1 MYVAVK
7 GGEAAIL
14 ATHERVAEARRGD
27 AAVPEISV
35 AQIREQQALACARVM
50 NEGSLYDADLA
61 ALALKQAQGDVIE
74 GAFLMRAYR
83 TTLPRFG
90 SSEPVDTAKMA
101 IRRRVS
107 ATYKDLPGG
116 QVLGPTYDY
125 THRLFDFALMDEGAG
140 SARDPLPPACGGEGL
155 GMGGSAAR
163 QADPDQRSGFAA
175 PHPNPP
181 HRKRGEGDR
190 RVEPLDPH
198 MPRVPD
204 ILGAE
209 GLMEPE
215 TAPEGDP
222 RPFDLTRE
230 PVSFPADRDV
240 RLQAMARGDEGFLLG
255 LGYSVQRGF
264 GGNHPFVG
272 EIRVGEV
279 SVEFVPEEL
288 GFAVD
293 LGEITLTECQMVNQ
307 FAGSK
312 DVPPQFTR
320 GYGLAFGHSER
331 KAMSMSLVDRALKAR
346 EFGEAAEYPAQQDEF
361 VLYHSD
367 NVEAAGFVE
376 HLKLPHYVDF
386 QGELE
391 LIRRIRRE
399 REARLAAEPETLPE
413 AAE

>member
-14 ATHERVAEARRGD
+14 ATHELVAEARRGD
-27 AAVPEISV
+27 PAIPEISV

-50 NEGSLYDADLA
+50 NEGSLYDSDLA
-61 ALALKQAQGDVIE
+61 ALALKQSQGDVIE
-74 GAFLMRAYR
+74 AAFLMRAYR

-90 SSEPVDTAKMA
+90 SSVPLDTATMS

-125 THRLFDFALMDEGAG
+125 THRLFDFALMDSENVRVGLDPTISG
-140 SARDPLPPACGGEGL
+140 REARPSTTHPSSGD
-155 GMGGSAAR
+155 AR
-163 QADPDQRSGFAA
+163 IKPEHDAA
-175 PHPNPP
+175 P
-181 HRKRGEGDR
+181 
-190 RVEPLDPH
+190 LDAH

-209 GLMEPE
+209 GLMEAE
-215 TAPEGDP
+215 EAPEGDP
-222 RPFDLTRE
+222 RPFDLTRD

-264 GGNHPFVG
+264 GGSHPFVG
-272 EIRVGEV
+272 EVRVGEV
-279 SVEFVPEEL
+279 AVELVPEEL

-293 LGEITLTECQMVNQ
+293 LGDLTLTECQMVNQ
-307 FAGSK
+307 FQGSK
-312 DVPPQFTR
+312 GIAPQFTR
-320 GYGLAFGHSER
+320 GYGLVFGHAER

-346 EFGEAAEYPAQQDEF
+346 DFGEAADYPAQQDEF

-399 REARLAAEPETLPE
+399 REERLAGEQDSKEPDAMPE

>member
-14 ATHERVAEARRGD
+14 ATHELVAEARRGD
-27 AAVPEISV
+27 DAVPELSV
-35 AQIREQQALACARVM
+35 AQIREQLGLACARVM
-50 NEGSLYDADLA
+50 NEGSLYDPDLA
-61 ALALKQAQGDVIE
+61 ALALKQSQGDAIE
-74 GAFLMRAYR
+74 SAFLMRAYR

-90 SSEPVDTAKMA
+90 SSEPVDTAQMA

-125 THRLFDFALMDEGAG
+125 THRLFDFALMDDANVMVGLDPTISGREAAP
-140 SARDPLPPACGGEGL
+140 SA
-155 GMGGSAAR
+155 SAA
-163 QADPDQRSGFAA
+163 
-175 PHPNPP
+175 
-181 HRKRGEGDR
+181 GDA
-190 RVEPLDPH
+190 RVKPEHDVKPLDAQ

-209 GLMEPE
+209 GLMEAE
-215 TAPEGDP
+215 TPPEGDP

-293 LGEITLTECQMVNQ
+293 LGDITLTECQMVNQ
-307 FAGSK
+307 FTGSK
-312 DVPPQFTR
+312 DVAPQFTR
-320 GYGLAFGHSER
+320 GYGLSFGHAER
-331 KAMSMSLVDRALKAR
+331 KAMSMSLVDRALKCR
-346 EFGEAAEYPAQQDEF
+346 EFGEAATYPAQQDEF

-391 LIRRIRRE
+391 LIRRIRKE
-399 REARLAAEPETLPE
+399 RETRLAAEQPAQQE

>member
-14 ATHERVAEARRGD
+14 ATHDLVAEARRGD
-27 AAVPEISV
+27 PAVPEISV

-50 NEGSLYDADLA
+50 NEGSLYDQDLA
-61 ALALKQAQGDVIE
+61 ALALKQSQGDVIE
-74 GAFLMRAYR
+74 AAFLMRAYR

-90 SSEPVDTAKMA
+90 SSEPLDTAAMA

-125 THRLFDFALMDEGAG
+125 THRLFDFGLMDSPAVMAGPDPAISRRDGAG
-140 SARDPLPPACGGEGL
+140 TSV
-155 GMGGSAAR
+155 
-163 QADPDQRSGFAA
+163 SGDA
-175 PHPNPP
+175 
-181 HRKRGEGDR
+181 
-190 RVEPLDPH
+190 RVEPEHDDLKAPLDAR

-209 GLMEPE
+209 GLMEAEEP
-215 TAPEGDP
+215 PEGDP
-222 RPFDLTRE
+222 RPFDLTRD

-240 RLQAMARGDEGFLLG
+240 RLQSMARGDEGFLLG

-264 GGNHPFVG
+264 GGTHPFVG
-272 EIRVGEV
+272 EVRVGEV
-279 SVEFVPEEL
+279 AVEFVPEEL

-293 LGEITLTECQMVNQ
+293 LGDVTLTECQMVNQ
-307 FAGSK
+307 FQGSK
-312 DVPPQFTR
+312 EVPPQFTR
-320 GYGLAFGHSER
+320 GYGLVFGHSER

-346 EFGEAAEYPAQQDEF
+346 DFGEATNYPAQQDEF
-361 VLYHSD
+361 VLYHAD

-399 REARLAAEPETLPE
+399 REERIAREQGAQEQNAMPE

>member
-14 ATHERVAEARRGD
+14 ATHDLVAEARRGD
-27 AAVPEISV
+27 ESVPELGV
-35 AQIREQQALACARVM
+35 AQIREQMGLACGRVM
-50 NEGSLYDADLA
+50 NEGSLYDPDLA
-61 ALALKQAQGDVIE
+61 ALALKQAQGDAIE
-74 GAFLMRAYR
+74 AAFLMRAYR

-90 SSEPVDTAKMA
+90 SSEPLDTAKMA

-125 THRLFDFALMDEGAG
+125 THRLFDFALMEPRPAP
-140 SARDPLPPACGGEGL
+140 SPLAGEGW
-155 GMGGSAAR
+155 
-163 QADPDQRSGFAA
+163 
-175 PHPNPP
+175 
-181 HRKRGEGDR
+181 GEGSRNATGSTPVKAANDANPCDPSSAPSGHLLPQGEKER
-190 RVEPLDPH
+190 EPLDAF

-209 GLMEPE
+209 GLMEE
-215 TAPEGDP
+215 EAPPAGDP

-230 PVSFPADRDV
+230 PVTFPAERDV
-240 RLQAMARGDEGFLLG
+240 RLQAMARGDEGFMLG
-255 LGYSVQRGF
+255 LGYSVQRGY
-264 GGNHPFVG
+264 GNSHPFVG
-272 EIRVGEV
+272 EVRVGEV
-279 SVEFVPEEL
+279 AVEYVPEEL

-293 LGEITLTECQMVNQ
+293 LGDVTLTECQMVNQ

-312 DVPPQFTR
+312 EVPPQFTR
-320 GYGLAFGHSER
+320 GYGLSFGHSER

-346 EFGEAAEYPAQQDEF
+346 EFGEAATYPAQQDEF

-391 LIRRIRRE
+391 LIRRIRKE
-399 REARLAAEPETLPE
+399 REQRLADQPDEALPE

>member
-14 ATHERVAEARRGD
+14 ATHDLVAEARRGD
-27 AAVPEISV
+27 EAVPELKV
-35 AQIREQQALACARVM
+35 AQIREQMGLACARVM
-50 NEGSLYDADLA
+50 NEGSLYDPDLA
-61 ALALKQAQGDVIE
+61 ALALKQSQGDAIE
-74 GAFLMRAYR
+74 AAFLMRAYR

-125 THRLFDFALMDEGAG
+125 THRLFDFALMDEA
-140 SARDPLPPACGGEGL
+140 SAPAAQDNARH
-155 GMGGSAAR
+155 AA
-163 QADPDQRSGFAA
+163 Q
-175 PHPNPP
+175 
-181 HRKRGEGDR
+181 
-190 RVEPLDPH
+190 PLDTF

-209 GLMEPE
+209 GLMEAENP
-215 TAPEGDP
+215 PEGDP

-230 PVSFPADRDV
+230 PVSFPAGRDV
-240 RLQAMARGDEGFLLG
+240 RLQAMARGDEGFMLG
-255 LGYSVQRGF
+255 LGYSVQRGY
-264 GGNHPFVG
+264 GNTHPFVG
-272 EIRVGEV
+272 EVRVGEV

-312 DVPPQFTR
+312 EVPPQFTR
-320 GYGLAFGHSER
+320 GYGLCFGHSER

-346 EFGEAAEYPAQQDEF
+346 EFGEATDYPAQQDEF

-391 LIRRIRRE
+391 LIRRIRKE
-399 REARLAAEPETLPE
+399 REERLARENEPLPE

>member
-14 ATHERVAEARRGD
+14 ATHDLIAEARRGD
-27 AAVPEISV
+27 ASAPEISV
-35 AQIREQQALACARVM
+35 AQIREQQGLACARVM
-50 NEGSLYDADLA
+50 NEGSLYDPDLA

-74 GAFLMRAYR
+74 AAFLMRAYR

-90 SSEPVDTAKMA
+90 SSEPLDTAAMA

-125 THRLFDFALMDEGAG
+125 THRLFDFALMEEERQ
-140 SARDPLPPACGGEGL
+140 SAVGGRQSSAERPHSPLPT
-155 GMGGSAAR
+155 
-163 QADPDQRSGFAA
+163 ADC
-175 PHPNPP
+175 
-181 HRKRGEGDR
+181 
-190 RVEPLDPH
+190 LDAH

-215 TAPEGDP
+215 TPPEGDP

-279 SVEFVPEEL
+279 AVEFVPEEL

-293 LGEITLTECQMVNQ
+293 LGDVTVTECQMVNQ
-307 FAGSK
+307 FQGSK
-312 DVPPQFTR
+312 DVAPQFTR
-320 GYGLAFGHSER
+320 GYGLSFGHSER
-331 KAMSMSLVDRALKAR
+331 KAMSMSLVDRALKCR
-346 EFGEAAEYPAQQDEF
+346 EFGEAAIYPAQQDEF

-399 REARLAAEPETLPE
+399 REQRLARETEAMPE

>member
-14 ATHERVAEARRGD
+14 ATHDLVAEARRGD
-27 AAVPEISV
+27 PAVPEISV

-50 NEGSLYDADLA
+50 NEGSLYDQDLA
-61 ALALKQAQGDVIE
+61 ALALKQSQGDVIE
-74 GAFLMRAYR
+74 AAFLMRAYR

-90 SSEPVDTAKMA
+90 SSEPLDTAAMA

-125 THRLFDFALMDEGAG
+125 THRLFDFALMDEG
-140 SARDPLPPACGGEGL
+140 GE
-155 GMGGSAAR
+155 
-163 QADPDQRSGFAA
+163 AA
-175 PHPNPP
+175 PRSAPT
-181 HRKRGEGDR
+181 
-190 RVEPLDPH
+190 PLDAT

-209 GLMEPE
+209 GLMEAEEP
-215 TAPEGDP
+215 PEGDP
-222 RPFDLTRE
+222 RPFDLTRD

-240 RLQAMARGDEGFLLG
+240 RLQSMARGDEGFLLG

-264 GGNHPFVG
+264 GGTHPFVG
-272 EIRVGEV
+272 EVRVGEV
-279 SVEFVPEEL
+279 AVEFVPEEL

-293 LGEITLTECQMVNQ
+293 LGDVTLTECQMVNQ
-307 FAGSK
+307 FQGSK
-312 DVPPQFTR
+312 EVPPQFTR
-320 GYGLAFGHSER
+320 GYGLVFGHSER

-346 EFGEAAEYPAQQDEF
+346 DFGEATNYPAQQDEF
-361 VLYHSD
+361 VLYHAD

-399 REARLAAEPETLPE
+399 REERLAREQGAKEPDTMPE

>member
-14 ATHERVAEARRGD
+14 ATHDLVAEARRGD
-27 AAVPEISV
+27 ESVPELAV
-35 AQIREQQALACARVM
+35 AQIREQMGLACGRVM
-50 NEGSLYDADLA
+50 NEGSLYDPDLA
-61 ALALKQAQGDVIE
+61 ALALKQAQGDAIE
-74 GAFLMRAYR
+74 AAFLMRAYR

-90 SSEPVDTAKMA
+90 SSEPLDTAKMA

-125 THRLFDFALMDEGAG
+125 THRLFDFSLMDSPDVMVGLDPTISGQEGASPATAAG
-140 SARDPLPPACGGEGL
+140 DARVKPEHD
-155 GMGGSAAR
+155 
-163 QADPDQRSGFAA
+163 
-175 PHPNPP
+175 
-181 HRKRGEGDR
+181 
-190 RVEPLDPH
+190 VEPLDSH

-209 GLMEPE
+209 GLMEEEAP
-215 TAPEGDP
+215 PEGDP

-230 PVSFPADRDV
+230 PVTFPADRDV
-240 RLQAMARGDEGFLLG
+240 RLQAMARGDEGFMLG
-255 LGYSVQRGF
+255 LGYSVQRGY
-264 GGNHPFVG
+264 GNSHPFVG
-272 EIRVGEV
+272 EVRVGEV
-279 SVEFVPEEL
+279 AVEYVPEEL

-293 LGEITLTECQMVNQ
+293 LGDITLTECQMVNQ

-320 GYGLAFGHSER
+320 GYGLSFGHSER
-331 KAMSMSLVDRALKAR
+331 KAMSMSLVDRALKCR
-346 EFGEAAEYPAQQDEF
+346 EFGEAATYPAQQDEF

-391 LIRRIRRE
+391 LIRRIRKE
-399 REARLAAEPETLPE
+399 REQRLADQPDEALPE